1 MTAVTC
7 VENLVPCCCVVL
19 PRLGVEVFV
28 HLHRRDH
35 HDAKGAHHL
44 QVKGGG
50 EGVGAKKI
58 RPLSPKLNVPDAI
71 HASQEVLLAP
81 S

>member
-19 PRLGVEVFV
+19 PRLGVEALV

-44 QVKGGG
+44 QEVRG
-50 EGVGAKKI
+50 ERGRERLGHCH
-58 RPLSPKLNVPDAI
+58 PNSLPDAI
-71 HASQEVLLAP
+71 SARQEALLAP
-81 S
+81 SG